1 LSMHSVLYGTLVYWA
16 SKGVLRYKS
25 LKSLARIIP
34 FLGGAREIWSC
45 TALLSSRGFFVADVG
60 AYRGWYTVLAG
71 LLVGSTGHIYSFEPE
86 LNNFEYLRMA
96 VRMSKL
102 DNVTLFRL
110 ALGDKDGIA
119 TLYLSEHPS
128 MHSMVL
134 KRGYKQVNVPMLK
147 LDSLVKRGL
156 IKHLDLIKL
165 DVEGAELA
173 VLRGAVTTISMFKP
187 VFSIDV
193 NHYPGEYDDVILALR
208 SFDYICSPLHKY
220 DDKPYSLVCYHP
232 IKAYLARKLINFN
245 IDLLRC

>member
-1 LSMHSVLYGTLVYWA
+1 MHSVLYGTLVYWA

-25 LKSLARIIP
+25 LKSLARITP
-34 FLGGAREIWSC
+34 FLGGAREIWGC
-45 TALLSSRGFFVADVG
+45 TALLPSRGFFVADVG

-86 LNNFEYLRMA
+86 RNNFEYLRMA
-96 VRMSKL
+96 VRISKL
-102 DNVTLFRL
+102 NNVTLFRL

-134 KRGYKQVNVPMLK
+134 KRGYKKINVPCLK

-165 DVEGAELA
+165 DVENAELA
-173 VLRGAVTTISMFKP
+173 VLKGSVTTIGIFKP
-187 VFSIDV
+187 IFSIDV
-193 NHYPGEYDDVILALR
+193 NHYPGEYDDVVRFLCNFNYTCL
-208 SFDYICSPLHKY
+208 PLYKHKGE
-220 DDKPYSLVCYHP
+220 PYSIICYHFS
-232 IKAYLARKLINFN
+232 KTNLAEKLINLTLSF
-245 IDLLRC
+245 LRC

>member
-1 LSMHSVLYGTLVYWA
+1 
-16 SKGVLRYKS
+16 

-45 TALLSSRGFFVADVG
+45 TALLPSRGLFVADVG

-86 LNNFEYLRMA
+86 RNNFEYLRMA

-102 DNVTLFRL
+102 NNVTLFRL

-119 TLYLSEHPS
+119 TLYLSKHPS

-134 KRGYKQVNVPMLK
+134 KRGYKQVNIPCLK

-173 VLRGAVTTISMFKP
+173 VLKGAVTTISMFKP
-187 VFSIDV
+187 IFL
-193 NHYPGEYDDVILALR
+193 NLYFRLM
-208 SFDYICSPLHKY
+208 
-220 DDKPYSLVCYHP
+220 
-232 IKAYLARKLINFN
+232 
-245 IDLLRC
+245 